1 VQSKAQSENLLDPE
15 SDHDAELQP
24 VQDTEWSG
32 FDEENQA
39 DEASDGSVDI
49 IMDEEEG
56 AIPKD
61 EEEEE
66 LERLIFG
73 DSAGFKAGIKSFAL
87 DPSTDLRGEQQ
98 DEGADEEGALE
109 DVADQDLFFFD
120 AGPTPA
126 AAGPLT
132 VSTAVD
138 EEDEEDKPA
147 WVDSDDERLIVSLA
161 SVPRLRKL
169 RETEADDVVNG
180 REYVRRLRKQYTRLY
195 PTPEWALHAA
205 GKAKRKRTRVVTDG
219 ESGEESASDM
229 DVDDDD
235 LSTQPLAKLLKDAD
249 IMSRNARGSVKRRKL
264 QSGTVDIQRLDD
276 VCKKGPSAITSLS
289 FHPSYSLLLSS
300 GPSSTLSLH
309 HINSEPPNPNPLLTS
324 LHIKRTPLTTTAF
337 HPSSSDSRIFL
348 SARRRYFHI
357 WNLATGSVEKISRVY
372 GHQHEQRTM
381 EYFSLSPNGK
391 YMALRGSSRKGG
403 GVINV
408 LDASTLQWVTQ
419 VRIQSR
425 GGVADFAWWG
435 DGNGLCIAGKNGEVT
450 EWSLREGVVG
460 RWTDEGA
467 VGTTIIAV
475 GGKSGREAWI
485 GGDRWVA
492 VGSSSGVVNVYDRR
506 AWIEQPSASKNNAD
520 HADPNNGIP
529 RNPKPLRA
537 LDHLTTPTSH
547 LAFSPDGQILLM
559 ASRWKHNALRLVHLP
574 SATVYKNWP
583 VEKTPLGRITSVAWG
598 RPTEE
603 DEKEGCV
610 ALLAVGSETGRVRL
624 WEVRG

>member
-1 VQSKAQSENLLDPE
+1 MAPRTKNIRFGSVEEEPVQSKAQSENLLDPE

-276 VCKKGPSAITSLS
+276 VCKKGPVSDMPNLHCQYNTKPSLS
-289 FHPSYSLLLSS
+289 LQSP
-300 GPSSTLSLH
+300 
-309 HINSEPPNPNPLLTS
+309 
-324 LHIKRTPLTTTAF
+324 R
-337 HPSSSDSRIFL
+337 
-348 SARRRYFHI
+348 
-357 WNLATGSVEKISRVY
+357 
-372 GHQHEQRTM
+372 
-381 EYFSLSPNGK
+381 SLS
-391 YMALRGSSRKGG
+391 
-403 GVINV
+403 
-408 LDASTLQWVTQ
+408 
-419 VRIQSR
+419 
-425 GGVADFAWWG
+425 
-435 DGNGLCIAGKNGEVT
+435 
-450 EWSLREGVVG
+450 
-460 RWTDEGA
+460 
-467 VGTTIIAV
+467 
-475 GGKSGREAWI
+475 
-485 GGDRWVA
+485 
-492 VGSSSGVVNVYDRR
+492 
-506 AWIEQPSASKNNAD
+506 
-520 HADPNNGIP
+520 IP
-529 RNPKPLRA
+529 
-537 LDHLTTPTSH
+537 PTHSYSH
-547 LAFSPDGQILLM
+547 LAP
-559 ASRWKHNALRLVHLP
+559 ARLSL
-574 SATVYKNWP
+574 ST
-583 VEKTPLGRITSVAWG
+583 T
-598 RPTEE
+598 
-603 DEKEGCV
+603 
-610 ALLAVGSETGRVRL
+610 
-624 WEVRG
+624 